1 MKYTIVMEAT
11 TQGSRTAQADGPDL
25 HATTSSQRAG
35 WMLVFCLRHGLIL
48 LLALLL
54 AFTLLPFAAP
64 LAMYMGWESEG
75 ELLYRF
81 YSLFC
86 HQLPQR
92 SWFLFGPKLTYTLA
106 ELQQVNPGLS
116 PLELRAF
123 VGTPALGWKVAWS
136 DRMVAFYT
144 LTPIFGLAYATVRWA
159 GRQIAPL
166 PWIVLLITL
175 LPLVID
181 GGTHAIND
189 VLTGGAS
196 VGGFRD
202 TNQWLAWL
210 TFDAFPGFYTGDQLG
225 TFNWWARLVTG
236 SIAAWGIAFTVF
248 PLIDQTLQQEARLL
262 ANQPLHRRN

>member
-1 MKYTIVMEAT
+1 MEAT
-11 TQGSRTAQADGPDL
+11 TQKQMTAQTDGADI
-25 HATTSSQRAG
+25 HATASSRRAD
-35 WMLVFCLRHGLIL
+35 WMIAFCLRHGLIL

-54 AFTLLPFAAP
+54 VFTLLPFAAP
-64 LAMYMGWESEG
+64 LAMYVGWESEG

-92 SWFLFGPKLTYTLA
+92 SWFLFGPKLTYSLA

-116 PLELRAF
+116 PPELRAF

-144 LTPIFGLAYATVRWA
+144 LTPVFGLAYVMMRWA

-166 PWIVLLITL
+166 PWTVLLILL

-189 VLTGGAS
+189 VLTGGTS

-210 TFDAFPGFYTGDQLG
+210 TFDAFREFYVGDQFG

-236 SIAAWGIAFTVF
+236 SIAAWGVAFTVF
-248 PLIDQTLQQEARLL
+248 PLIDQILQHETYLL
-262 ANQPLHRRN
+262 ANKP